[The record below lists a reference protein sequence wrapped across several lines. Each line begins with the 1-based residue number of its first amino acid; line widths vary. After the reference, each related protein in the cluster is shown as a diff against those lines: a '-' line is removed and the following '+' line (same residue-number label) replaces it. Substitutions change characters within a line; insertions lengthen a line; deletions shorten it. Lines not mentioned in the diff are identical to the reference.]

1 MRGRLKK
8 DDIAGRRDRAERILV
23 AAGELIVRWGF
34 DKTTVD
40 DIARAAGVA
49 KGTIYLH
56 WKTRDLLMIALLRQ
70 ERLAMLTDVRRR
82 LEADA
87 ATPIVRTLFRHFA
100 AAMLQRPLLKAVV
113 VNDQAML
120 GRLAGQRPQPGDL
133 AQRAGFAEYL
143 TMLRE
148 HGAVRSDLT
157 LSAQVN
163 VVSATFMGSLLSS
176 PLMPKQYAL
185 TDDECADLIAETLH
199 RTLAAD
205 RRSNRSAEAALISAT
220 TGYVENALA
229 IARQQ
234 FDASIG
240 LSDDV
245 AGRRKE
251 DA

>member
-1 MRGRLKK
+1 VRSRLRK
-8 DDIAGRRDRAERILV
+8 DDIAGRRERAERILV
-23 AAGELIVRWGF
+23 VAGGLIERWGF

-56 WKTRDLLMIALLRQ
+56 WKTRDTLMIALLRQ
-70 ERLAMLTDVRRR
+70 ERLVMLTDVRRR
-82 LEADA
+82 LAADA
-87 ATPIVRTLFRHFA
+87 SAPILRTLFRHFA

-120 GRLAGQRPQPGDL
+120 GRLADQRPHPGDV
-133 AQRAGFAEYL
+133 AQRTGFAEYL

-148 HGAVRSDLT
+148 HAAVRSDLT

-163 VVSATFMGSLLSS
+163 VVSATFMGSLLTS
-176 PLMPKQYAL
+176 PLMPKDYVL
-185 TDDECADLIAETLH
+185 TDDECADLIAETIH

-205 RRSNRSAEAALISAT
+205 RPLNTSAEAALISAT
-220 TGYVENALA
+220 TGYVETALA

-240 LSDDV
+240 LSDDF
-245 AGRRKE
+245 ADRRKE